1 MSKTNIYKMDEMT
14 ESRSKNVADYIE
26 PFLDEDV
33 PELKIQFA
41 KIIEKR
47 QDILTFKS
55 YIASLIVSFTL
66 TIFEV
71 YINGFE
77 LNEEEKLKMSNALI
91 EQIKR
96 LCE

>member
-33 PELKIQFA
+33 PELKIKFA

-47 QDILTFKS
+47 QDILTLKS

>member
-1 MSKTNIYKMDEMT
+1 MDEMT

-47 QDILTFKS
+47 QDILTLKS

>member
-1 MSKTNIYKMDEMT
+1 M
-14 ESRSKNVADYIE
+14 
-26 PFLDEDV
+26 
-33 PELKIQFA
+33 KIQFA

-47 QDILTFKS
+47 QDILTLKS

>member
-47 QDILTFKS
+47 QDILTLKS